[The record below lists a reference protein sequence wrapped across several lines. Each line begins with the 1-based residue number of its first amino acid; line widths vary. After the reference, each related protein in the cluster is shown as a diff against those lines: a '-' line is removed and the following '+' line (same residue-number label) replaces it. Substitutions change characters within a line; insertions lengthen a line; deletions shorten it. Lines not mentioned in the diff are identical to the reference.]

1 MNNYHL
7 DSSWSPSRRWANAAL
22 PPSSPWL
29 LHTAPWNSSSP
40 WWTWNSSIRTFEGWF
55 CVSVHHWAFAF
66 PWRKWSFKGN
76 NIPKKKMCRY
86 FRFSWL
92 SIPFVSLYW
101 DGWQLVMRWIAEW
114 HVYLGGWYFGNVG
127 FPCESKN
134 FRFLVEFHT
143 TWARFITNEPLGEG
157 DVFHILSHSSWSE
170 SMKWLWFFKAET
182 EVSRNLIL
190 NSATYRRLTHGPLR
204 YRS

>member
-55 CVSVHHWAFAF
+55 CGSVHHWAFAF

-76 NIPKKKMCRY
+76 NIPKKNVSVFSIFMTIDTFCFPLLGWLAISNEMNCRVACV
-86 FRFSWL
+86 FGRLVLWKRR
-92 SIPFVSLYW
+92 IPLWKQKLPV
-101 DGWQLVMRWIAEW
+101 
-114 HVYLGGWYFGNVG
+114 FG
-127 FPCESKN
+127 
-134 FRFLVEFHT
+134 EFHT

-190 NSATYRRLTHGPLR
+190 NSATYRRFTHGPLR